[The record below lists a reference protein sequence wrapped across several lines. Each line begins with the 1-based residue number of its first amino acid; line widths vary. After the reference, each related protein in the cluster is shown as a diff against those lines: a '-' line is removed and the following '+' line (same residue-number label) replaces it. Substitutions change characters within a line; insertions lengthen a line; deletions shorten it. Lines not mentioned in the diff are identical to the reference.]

1 MSDRLPSLTPD
12 ELTAQQRVVYDGITG
27 GDRLKGT
34 QHFPV
39 VAPDGSLTGPF
50 GIMLH
55 APGVGDVLQQLG
67 AAIRYRTGLS
77 SRVREIAILLVGS
90 ALQSEYECW
99 AHERVARAIGFTDD
113 ELVQLSRGT
122 FRSADRG
129 EQAAHDLC
137 RTLLAGEQVADD
149 EYTRYTDALG
159 VEAIIELTTL
169 VGYYRTLA
177 QLMSVFGIGIPAG
190 IAVHGQQAAARP
202 VAPT

>member
-1 MSDRLPSLTPD
+1 MSGRLESLTPD
-12 ELTAQQRVVYDGITG
+12 DLTEAQRVVYDGITG

-55 APGVGDVLQQLG
+55 APGVGDILQQLG
-67 AAIRYRTGLS
+67 AAIRYRTGLTG
-77 SRVREIAILLVGS
+77 RVREIGILLVGS

-99 AHERVARAIGFTDD
+99 AHERVARAMGFTDH
-113 ELVQLSRGT
+113 ELDQLSRNAFQT
-122 FRSADRG
+122 SDPV
-129 EQAAHDLC
+129 EQAAADLC
-137 RTLLAGEQVADD
+137 GTLLSGGSVADD
-149 EYTRYTDALG
+149 EYARHVDVLG

-177 QLMSVFGIGIPAG
+177 QLMAVFGTGIPE
-190 IAVHGQQAAARP
+190 
-202 VAPT
+202 